1 MSASPPSPPGSK
13 PPAAPP
19 KFGPP
24 APGQMSPEEK
34 RLVAAR
40 KVLEQVLQLARA
52 AEPNLFGKEARD
64 WFEKLDAAHENTVL
78 SLQFALQQDLPR
90 GLALAALLWRYW
102 VVHGHIPE
110 VRPLV
115 DQLIERATAA
125 GAPPEARLPAA
136 VSSAFMAYFA
146 GDDAHSEKLA
156 AEFLPIAEKR
166 PDPMRASLLQ
176 LLLGWGLE
184 ARAEYAQAKQH
195 LDGALEG
202 FRKLNHPWGVAV
214 SLMALGELARIED
227 DFDTARRLFDEDFNV
242 YQKLGD
248 HQGMAVTLINL
259 GFVAL
264 HNDDLDDARG
274 RFMGGM
280 QILRNLGSEQ
290 FVAAALFGMACLKL
304 AEAAFVPCA
313 RLLGAAQALLEHVGG
328 KLEPA
333 ERLLWDKVKA
343 MVTDRLGE
351 TVVTQSMEEGRKIPP
366 DRLIL

>member
-1 MSASPPSPPGSK
+1 VPPGPPRFGPA
-13 PPAAPP
+13 PPA
-19 KFGPP
+19 GP
-24 APGQMSPEEK
+24 MTPEQK
-34 RLVAAR
+34 QLQAAR
-40 KVLEQVLQLARA
+40 KALDQVLQLARA
-52 AEPNLFGKEARD
+52 AEPHLFGKEARD
-64 WFEKLDAAHENTVL
+64 WFEKLDMAHQSAVL
-78 SLQFALQQDLPR
+78 SLQFALDQDLPR

-115 DQLIERATAA
+115 DQMIERATAA
-125 GAPPEARLPAA
+125 GAPAEARLPAS

-146 GDDAHSEKLA
+146 GDDSRAEQLA
-156 AEFLPIAEKR
+156 TEYLPVAQKR
-166 PDPMRASLLQ
+166 PDPMRESLLQ

-184 ARAEYAQAKQH
+184 ARADYPPAKQH
-195 LDGALEG
+195 LEAALAG
-202 FRKLNHPWGVAV
+202 FRKLDHAWGVAV

-227 DFDTARRLFDEDFNV
+227 DFDTARKLFDEDFRV

-259 GFVAL
+259 GFVSL

-313 RLLGAAQALLEHVGG
+313 RLLGAAQSMLDHVGG

-343 MVTDRLGE
+343 AVMDRLGE
-351 TVVTQSMEEGRKIPP
+351 PMVKQSMEEGRKIPP
-366 DRLIL
+366 DRLVQ